1 MRCPRN
7 YVHINL
13 FLAFIFRTILVGL
26 VDSILKNTPT
36 LNRNE
41 NKHIPCKIM
50 MIIFRYS
57 GSVYHVAIF
66 SEAIYLVML
75 LKFPYYNEMK
85 GCRFCIIASWGK
97 YFYFFCMNFGKNFY
111 KEFERFFFEVL
122 PFIWMIPWILV
133 RSFFDDEW

>member
-1 MRCPRN
+1 LRCPRN

-26 VDSILKNTPT
+26 VDSILKNTAT

-41 NKHIPCKIM
+41 DRHIPCKIM

-97 YFYFFCMNFGKNFY
+97 YFNSIHMFFRSFKFNCF
-111 KEFERFFFEVL
+111 FFFEVL